1 MRTWKPKITDKII
14 SCYDGKV
21 ARFVPAK
28 IIAVRGCF
36 IQVEY
41 SPYISDDTNVYQ
53 QWMTRISEIG
63 FGGYLRTKKPGLM
76 TMLFG
81 KNECPGDWYSV
92 FRLSDCP
99 DYIKKSY
106 EEKYEIKN

>member
-1 MRTWKPKITDKII
+1 MNRWNPTINDKII
-14 SCYDGKV
+14 ACYDEKV

-41 SPYISDDTNVYQ
+41 KAWASDDGVVYK
-53 QWMTRISEIG
+53 QWMPRISEIG
-63 FGGYLRTKKPGLM
+63 FGGYLRTKEPGVM
-76 TMLFG
+76 SMMF
-81 KNECPGDWYSV
+81 ECPGDWYSV

-99 DYIKKSY
+99 EEIQERYKAKY
-106 EEKYEIKN
+106 EEN